1 MDKLLAVIKRE
12 YLERVRTRA
21 FVIATLIVPLFIAA
35 VMLVPAYLASRAAA
49 SASLTNI
56 TILDASGVGLGARVS
71 TLLMADSARVPGEKP
86 PVVRAVDASR
96 LAAAENQALRAVIDK
111 ENTGYLVLTDSTLA
125 GASARYAGR
134 NASSIADMDRL
145 QTTVRQAVTMARLQ
159 EEGVQPARIEALSHL
174 AVHLTTERVDDKGKG
189 SGEGRT
195 AVLVGFGIA
204 FLLYFSIILHGQA
217 VLRGVLEEKTT
228 RVAEVVLSSVKP
240 DTLLAGKVLGLGAV
254 GLTQQI
260 LWLAIS
266 AYIMQN
272 VAPLIM
278 RGGAARA
285 GAAAAQGGAASIMGS
300 GVLTP
305 GLFVAVLAFFL
316 VGFVF
321 YATLFAAA
329 GAMVNSEQEAQ
340 QAAQPVMILLIATIV
355 LIQVVMLNPVGPLAQ
370 TLSWLPFSSPIVMP
384 MRMTMMS
391 IPWWQVAGSIV
402 VGLIGCAAAIWIA
415 ARIYRVGMLM
425 YGKKP
430 SFAELGKWIRY
441 AR

>member
-1 MDKLLAVIKRE
+1 MDKLIAVIKRE

-21 FVIATLIVPLFIAA
+21 FVIATLIVPLFISA

-49 SASLTNI
+49 SASLTDI
-56 TILDASGVGLGARVS
+56 TILDGTTAGLGDRVAS
-71 TLLMADSARVPGEKP
+71 LLMADSARVAGEKP
-86 PVVRAVDASR
+86 PAVRKV
-96 LAAAENQALRAVIDK
+96 AAAALPGAEVQALRDVVANR
-111 ENTGYLVLTDSTLA
+111 ETGYLVLTDSTLA
-125 GASARYAGR
+125 GQTARYAGR
-134 NASSIADMDRL
+134 NASSIADMDKL
-145 QTTVRQAVTMARLQ
+145 QTTVRQAVTMTRLQ
-159 EEGVQPARIEALSHL
+159 QEGVQPARIEALSHL
-174 AVHLTTERVDDKGKG
+174 AVRLTTERVDDKGKG
-189 SGEGRT
+189 AGEGRT

-272 VAPLIM
+272 VAPLVM
-278 RGGAARA
+278 RSGGRA
-285 GAAAAQGGAASIMGS
+285 AAAAQGGTASILGS

-305 GLFVAVLAFFL
+305 GLFAAVLGFFL

-340 QAAQPVMILLIATIV
+340 QAAQPIMILLVATIV

-384 MRMTMMS
+384 MRMTMMA
-391 IPWWQVAGSIV
+391 IPWWEVVGSIV
-402 VGLIGCAAAIWIA
+402 VGLAGCAGAIWLA

-430 SFAELGKWIRY
+430 SFAELARWVKY

>member
-1 MDKLLAVIKRE
+1 MDKLIAVIKRE

-21 FVIATLIVPLFIAA
+21 FVIATLIVPVFIAA

-56 TILDASGVGLGARVS
+56 TILDATTAGLGQRVAS
-71 TLLMADSARVPGEKP
+71 LLTADSARVPGEKA
-86 PVVRAVDASR
+86 PVVRKVDAAK
-96 LAAAENQALRAVIDK
+96 LPTAETQALRDVVA
-111 ENTGYLVLTDSTLA
+111 NAHTGYLVLTDSTLA
-125 GASARYAGR
+125 GQSARYAGR
-134 NASSIADMDRL
+134 NASSIADMDKL
-145 QTTVRQAVTMARLQ
+145 QTTVRQAVTMARLEQ
-159 EEGVQPARIEALSHL
+159 EGVQPARIEALSHI
-174 AVHLTTERVDDKGKG
+174 AVRLTTERVDDKGKG

-278 RGGAARA
+278 RSGGR
-285 GAAAAQGGAASIMGS
+285 AAAATQGGASSIIGS

-305 GLFVAVLAFFL
+305 GLFAAVLAFFL

-340 QAAQPVMILLIATIV
+340 QAAQPIMILLVATIV

-384 MRMTMMS
+384 MRMTMMA
-391 IPWWQVAGSIV
+391 IPWWQVVGSIV
-402 VGLIGCAAAIWIA
+402 VGLAGCALAVWLA

-430 SFAELGKWIRY
+430 SFAELARWVKY

>member
-1 MDKLLAVIKRE
+1 MDKLIAVIKRE

-21 FVIATLIVPLFIAA
+21 FVIATLIVPLFISA

-49 SASLTNI
+49 SASLTDI
-56 TILDASGVGLGARVS
+56 TILDATGAGLGDRVA
-71 TLLMADSARVPGEKP
+71 TLLLADSARTPGQKS
-86 PVVRAVDASR
+86 PVVRKLDA
-96 LAAAENQALRAVIDK
+96 AGIPAAENQALRAVMS
-111 ENTGYLVLTDSTLA
+111 NATTGYLVLTDSTLA
-125 GASARYAGR
+125 GRSARYDGR
-134 NASSIADMDRL
+134 NASSIADMDKL

-159 EEGVQPARIEALSHL
+159 QEGVQPARIEALSHL
-174 AVHLTTERVDDKGKG
+174 AVRLTTERVDDKGKG
-189 SGEGRT
+189 GGEGRT

-217 VLRGVLEEKTT
+217 VLRGVLEEKTS

-260 LWLAIS
+260 LWLGIS
-266 AYIMQN
+266 AYILQN

-278 RGGAARA
+278 RSGGRA
-285 GAAAAQGGAASIMGS
+285 GAAAAQGGATAIIGS

-305 GLFVAVLAFFL
+305 GLFAAVLAFFL

-340 QAAQPVMILLIATIV
+340 QAAQPVMILLVATIV

-384 MRMTMMS
+384 MRMTMMA
-391 IPWWQVAGSIV
+391 IPWWQVVGSIV
-402 VGLIGCAAAIWIA
+402 VGLVGCAGTIWLA

-430 SFAELGKWIRY
+430 SFAELARWIRY